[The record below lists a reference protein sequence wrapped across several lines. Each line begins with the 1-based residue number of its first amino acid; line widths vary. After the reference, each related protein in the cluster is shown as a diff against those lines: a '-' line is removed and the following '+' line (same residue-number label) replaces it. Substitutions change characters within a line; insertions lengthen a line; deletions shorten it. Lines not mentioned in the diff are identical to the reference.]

1 MFTVENFLDIETT
14 EKIVS
19 LIDYEIEN
27 NLCLDVPKYQ
37 SYSNMHFIYEDDKYF
52 DIFLRKL
59 VNEVGKYS
67 KNKMEM
73 TSCWFNVCKEDSNFQ
88 FHDHPASDL
97 TCVFFLKNCSENG
110 TIFKFE
116 NTLLQLLV
124 KDNNL
129 VFFDPTL
136 KHSVPEWKGLDRYT
150 IAADFIITD
159 FI

>member
-1 MFTVENFLDIETT
+1 MYTVENFLDIETT
-14 EKIVS
+14 KKIIS
-19 LIDYEIEN
+19 LIDYEIKN
-27 NLCLDVPKYQ
+27 NLCPSISKYQ
-37 SYSNMHFIYEDDKYF
+37 SYNNMHFIYEDDKYF

-73 TSCWFNVCKEDSNFQ
+73 TSCWFNVCKEDSNFG

-97 TCVFFLKNCSENG
+97 TCVFFLKNCNENG

-124 KDNNL
+124 KDNSL
-129 VFFDPTL
+129 VFFDPSLT
-136 KHSVPEWKGLDRYT
+136 HSVPEWKGSDRYT